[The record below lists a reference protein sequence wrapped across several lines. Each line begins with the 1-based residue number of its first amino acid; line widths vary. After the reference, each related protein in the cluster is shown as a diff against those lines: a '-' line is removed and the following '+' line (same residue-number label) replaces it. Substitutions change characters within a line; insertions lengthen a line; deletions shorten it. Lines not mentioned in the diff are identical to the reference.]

1 MSEQQVPQQAPEAP
15 ASGSAGSGG
24 TGSGGAG
31 SGEFRARV
39 EKLLGDILGLM
50 GFPARL
56 DMQDAADGSLSVALH
71 FEAGPPPGVENGRR
85 SQVVDSLQ
93 FLLNKMMHR
102 PGVERRWVVLGAGA
116 HPEPRQR
123 REPQAAQAPAGAAP
137 AAAAPPAPAPAA
149 PRPPPQAAAPAPAQ
163 AKAPRGG
170 AQAQAPRA
178 AAAPRTDGDERTVAV
193 EEDAALRE
201 AVRQLAGKSGSLG
214 RFYALAA
221 MKLEDRARVLK
232 AVEGVG
238 GTKVTVEGEG
248 RNRRVVFTPDK
259 PAPLPKKSLLPDD
272 DEDDFD
278 E

>member
-1 MSEQQVPQQAPEAP
+1 MEQ
-15 ASGSAGSGG
+15 
-24 TGSGGAG
+24 
-31 SGEFRARV
+31 
-39 EKLLGDILGLM
+39 LLGDILGLM

-56 DMQDAADGSLSVALH
+56 EMQDAADGNLSVALH

-123 REPQAAQAPAGAAP
+123 REPQQPQAAQAAAP
-137 AAAAPPAPAPAA
+137 APVQAAPAPAA
-149 PRPPPQAAAPAPAQ
+149 PRPAPQAAAQAPVKAAQ
-163 AKAPRGG
+163 AQQRG
-170 AQAQAPRA
+170 AQAQPARSAPV
-178 AAAPRTDGDERTVAV
+178 TKVDSDERSMTV

-201 AVRQLAGKSGSLG
+201 AARKLAEKSASLG

-221 MKLEDRARVLK
+221 MKLEDRARVVR

-238 GTKVTVEGEG
+238 GVKVTAEGEG
-248 RNRRVVFTPDK
+248 RNRRVVFTPEK
-259 PAPLPKKSLLPDD
+259 PAPLPKRALLPDD

>member
-1 MSEQQVPQQAPEAP
+1 MSEGEAQVPQQQAPGAP
-15 ASGSAGSGG
+15 ASG
-24 TGSGGAG
+24 GAAPG
-31 SGEFRARV
+31 DFRPRV

-71 FEAGPPPGVENGRR
+71 FEAGPPPGVEPGRR
-85 SQVVDSLQ
+85 SQVLDSLQ
-93 FLLNKMMHR
+93 FLLNKMLHR
-102 PGVERRWVVLGAGA
+102 PGVDRRWVMLGAGA

-123 REPQAAQAPAGAAP
+123 REPQQQAAP
-137 AAAAPPAPAPAA
+137 QPPPQAPAPAA
-149 PRPPPQAAAPAPAQ
+149 QAAPRPAPQAAPAPA
-163 AKAPRGG
+163 
-170 AQAQAPRA
+170 RA
-178 AAAPRTDGDERTVAV
+178 APQQRPAAPAPAAARPAPAARGDGDERSVTV

-201 AVRQLAGKSGSLG
+201 AARQLAEKSASLG

-232 AVEGVG
+232 SIEGVAG
-238 GTKVTVEGEG
+238 VKVTAEGEG
-248 RNRRVVFTPDK
+248 RNRRVVFTPEK
-259 PAPLPKKSLLPDD
+259 PAPLPKRSLLPDD

>member
-1 MSEQQVPQQAPEAP
+1 VSEAQVPQQTPGAP
-15 ASGSAGSGG
+15 APG
-24 TGSGGAG
+24 GGAD
-31 SGEFRARV
+31 FRPRV

-71 FEAGPPPGVENGRR
+71 FEAGPPPGVEGGRR
-85 SQVVDSLQ
+85 SQVLDSLQ
-93 FLLNKMMHR
+93 FLLNKMLHR
-102 PGVERRWVVLGAGA
+102 PGVERRWVVLGSGA

-123 REPQAAQAPAGAAP
+123 REPQQPQQQ
-137 AAAAPPAPAPAA
+137 APAPAA
-149 PRPPPQAAAPAPAQ
+149 PAAAPAPRQ
-163 AKAPRGG
+163 APAPQAAPAPSRAAPRGQ
-170 AQAQAPRA
+170 AAQAPA
-178 AAAPRTDGDERTVAV
+178 AARSAPQARGGEGDERSVTV

-201 AVRQLAGKSGSLG
+201 AARQLAEKSASLG

-232 AVEGVG
+232 SIEGVG
-238 GTKVTVEGEG
+238 GVKVTAEGEG
-248 RNRRVVFTPDK
+248 RNRRVVFTPEK
-259 PAPLPKKSLLPDD
+259 PAPLPKRSLLPDD

>member
-1 MSEQQVPQQAPEAP
+1 MSEQQQVPQQTPAAP
-15 ASGSAGSGG
+15 AA
-24 TGSGGAG
+24 GGAA
-31 SGEFRARV
+31 SAEFRARV

-102 PGVERRWVVLGAGA
+102 PGVERRWVVLGAGV

-123 REPQAAQAPAGAAP
+123 REPQAAQA
-137 AAAAPPAPAPAA
+137 
-149 PRPPPQAAAPAPAQ
+149 QAAAPAPA
-163 AKAPRGG
+163 G
-170 AQAQAPRA
+170 AVAQA
-178 AAAPRTDGDERTVAV
+178 AAAPRPAPQAAAQAPAKANPRAAQAPAAKPAPVARVDADERSVTV

-201 AVRQLAGKSGSLG
+201 AARRLAEKSGGLG

-232 AVEGVG
+232 AVEGVAG
-238 GTKVTVEGEG
+238 VKVTAEGEG
-248 RNRRVVFTPDK
+248 RNRRVVFTPEK
-259 PAPLPKKSLLPDD
+259 PAPLPKRSLLPDD

-278 E
+278 A

>member
-1 MSEQQVPQQAPEAP
+1 VSEQQQQAPQQVPVAP
-15 ASGSAGSGG
+15 
-24 TGSGGAG
+24 TPGGAAP
-31 SGEFRARV
+31 SEFRARV

-56 DMQDAADGSLSVALH
+56 DMQDAADGNLSVALH
-71 FEAGPPPGVENGRR
+71 FDAGPPPGVENGRR

-102 PGVERRWVVLGAGA
+102 PGAERRWVVLGAGA

-123 REPQAAQAPAGAAP
+123 REPQAAQAQAAQAQAP
-137 AAAAPPAPAPAA
+137 AALAPAAPAPAA
-149 PRPPPQAAAPAPAQ
+149 PRPAAQAAAAPAKASPRSAAPAPA
-163 AKAPRGG
+163 ARPAPPARGD
-170 AQAQAPRA
+170 A
-178 AAAPRTDGDERTVAV
+178 DERSVTV

-201 AVRQLAGKSGSLG
+201 AARRLAEKSSGLG

-232 AVEGVG
+232 AVEGVAG
-238 GTKVTVEGEG
+238 VKVTAEGEG

-259 PAPLPKKSLLPDD
+259 PAPLPKRSLLPDD
-272 DEDDFD
+272 DEEDLD

>member
-1 MSEQQVPQQAPEAP
+1 MSEQQQASQQPQAAP
-15 ASGSAGSGG
+15 AASGPASA
-24 TGSGGAG
+24 
-31 SGEFRARV
+31 EFRERV

-56 DMQDAADGSLSVALH
+56 DMKDSADGSLSVALH
-71 FEAGPPPGVENGRR
+71 FDGGPPPGVENGRR

-123 REPQAAQAPAGAAP
+123 REPQAAQAPAPAP
-137 AAAAPPAPAPAA
+137 AGTAAQAPAA
-149 PRPPPQAAAPAPAQ
+149 PRVAQQAAAPQAPA
-163 AKAPRGG
+163 KANPRG
-170 AQAQAPRA
+170 AQAPAAKPAPA
-178 AAAPRTDGDERTVAV
+178 ARVADSDERSVTV

-201 AVRQLAGKSGSLG
+201 AARKLAEKSGGLG

-221 MKLEDRARVLK
+221 MKLDDRARVLK
-232 AVEGVG
+232 AVEGVAG
-238 GTKVTVEGEG
+238 VKVTAEGEG
-248 RNRRVVFTPDK
+248 RNRRVVFTPEK
-259 PAPLPKKSLLPDD
+259 PAPLPKRSLLPDD